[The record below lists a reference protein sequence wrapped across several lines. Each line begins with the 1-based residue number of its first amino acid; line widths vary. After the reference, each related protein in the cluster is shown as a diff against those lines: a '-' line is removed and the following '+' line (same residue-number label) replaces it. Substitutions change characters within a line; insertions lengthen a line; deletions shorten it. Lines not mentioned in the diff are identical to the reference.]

1 MNKKIIG
8 TTTMDILKNNYLI
21 LILIIFFSTLQKA
34 QTIDTLFIHSDSLK
48 EKPIALDD
56 VWRFKKGDNLL
67 WAARNYNDSGWDTLR
82 SRMSFADAKE
92 IPWDG
97 IGWFRTAFKIDSTLR
112 YKPIAF
118 RVNQIGASAFY
129 LNGMLVKELGTI
141 SDIASEEEHFF
152 PHNIP
157 FTVLLDSNLTYTI
170 AVRYSNKIS
179 VERPDWYE
187 NWFGDVGFELSLRE
201 IDSSI
206 LNAIDVERLN
216 FAVNIAIAGIFFALA
231 ALYFALFIFYSLK
244 KENLYFALFNL
255 CIAVAFCFSMMQRAV
270 MSDMLMQASY
280 SIVATSALLLVFPFY
295 IAFLYSIFYEKLP
308 KLIYLIFLI
317 SLMIVLIIVLNFA
330 EELVYDNVILV
341 SIFVLT
347 LESLRIIVVAIKKN
361 KPNSRII
368 GAGVI
373 VFVFFILTLY
383 VLGIFGLS
391 IGDIPTM
398 IIFFSG
404 LFSLP
409 LTMSVYLARDIAA
422 TNKDLKKQIITVKDL
437 SEKELEHQKQ
447 TAELTLEAEKEK
459 AAANE
464 AELRAR
470 LAEAENERKS
480 KELEEARQ
488 IQLSMLPAEL
498 PQLPNLDIAVYMQT
512 ATEVGGDY
520 YDFHVAMDG
529 TLTVVIGD
537 ATGHGMKAGTMV
549 TAAKSI
555 FNSYVNNPDIIF
567 TFQEFTRIIKMMKLH
582 SMSMCLSLLKLKGN
596 QLEMSAAGMPHALL
610 FRKITGDVEEIVLK
624 GMPLG
629 AVEDFPYKTANK
641 QLHPGDSILLLS
653 DGLPEL
659 FNSKKEMY
667 GYERVTTEYSK
678 VASEAPEEI
687 IEHLKKSAEEWVG
700 ESEPADDIT
709 FVVL

>member
-1 MNKKIIG
+1 MN
-8 TTTMDILKNNYLI
+8 ILKNNYLI
-21 LILIIFFSTLQKA
+21 PILIISFSTLQNA
-34 QTIDTLFIHSDSLK
+34 QTIDTLFIHSDSLQ
-48 EKPIALDD
+48 EKSIALDD
-56 VWRFKKGDNLL
+56 VWRFKSGDNML
-67 WAARNYNDSGWDTLR
+67 WAASDYNDSGWDTLR
-82 SRMSFADAKE
+82 SRISFDDAKE
-92 IPWDG
+92 IPWQG
-97 IGWFRTAFKIDSTLR
+97 IGWFRTVFKIDSTLR
-112 YKPIAF
+112 SKPIAF
-118 RVNQIGASAFY
+118 MINQIGASAFY
-129 LNGMLVKELGTI
+129 LNGKLVKELGI
-141 SDIASEEEHFF
+141 VADVAAEEEHFY
-152 PHNIP
+152 PHNVP
-157 FTVLLDSNLTYTI
+157 FAVMLDSNLTYTI

-206 LNAIDVERLN
+206 LNAISVERLN
-216 FAVNIAIAGIFFALA
+216 FTVNIAIAGIFFALA
-231 ALYFALFIFYSLK
+231 VLYFALFIFYSLK
-244 KENLYFALFNL
+244 KENLYFALFNFG
-255 CIAVAFCFSMMQRAV
+255 IAVAFGFSMMQRAV
-270 MSDMLMQASY
+270 MSDMLLQASY

-308 KLIYLIFLI
+308 KLFYLIFVI

-330 EELVYDNVILV
+330 EELIYDNVILV

-422 TNKDLKKQIITVKDL
+422 TNKDLKKQLITVKDL

-464 AELRAR
+464 AELRAQ
-470 LAEAENERKS
+470 LAEAENERKT

-488 IQLSMLPAEL
+488 LQLSMLPAEL

-567 TFQEFTRIIKMMKLH
+567 TFREFTRIIKMMKLQ
-582 SMSMCLSLLKLKGN
+582 SMSMCLSLLKIKGN

-659 FNSKKEMY
+659 FNNKREMY

-678 VASEAPEEI
+678 FASKTPEEI

-700 ESEPADDIT
+700 EGEPADDIT
-709 FVVL
+709 FVVLKVKK